1 MTPRAT
7 ILEKLPAEGQRLF
20 RLLCNRRVPRPFLGD
35 GVQIEAEER
44 RTEKQSGPR
53 QRKSKW
59 HCAEFWPCGPSQTKP
74 RIANDTLQQMRAAKR
89 GLAGIRTRSG
99 GAKLCAPLNRINA
112 LGPDWC
118 RRERNAKV
126 RAI

>member
-44 RTEKQSGPR
+44 RTEKQSGHGKESPSGIAR
-53 QRKSKW
+53 SSGRAGHRKRSLELRMTPYNK
-59 HCAEFWPCGPSQTKP
+59 CEPQSAVRRPS
-74 RIANDTLQQMRAAKR
+74 ARA
-89 GLAGIRTRSG
+89 GVERSFVG
-99 GAKLCAPLNRINA
+99 H
-112 LGPDWC
+112 
-118 RRERNAKV
+118 
-126 RAI
+126 